1 MIPTAKLPQSLYN
14 GTTSNEYTQ
23 EEELEMIKEMEKAN
37 RNPLSVGKQRGRLP
51 SCPFVETIK
60 F

>member
-23 EEELEMIKEMEKAN
+23 EEELEMIKEMQKAN
-37 RNPLSVGKQRGRLP
+37 RHPLSVGKERGRSS
-51 SCPFVETIK
+51 SCPYVKISGY
-60 F
+60 